1 MKKSLLITLFLGT
14 VLAMPF
20 AARAQ
25 GSYVGINIGRA
36 TNNPGNVGAGAALL
50 SRDETNTGFKV
61 YGGIGFTR
69 NWGAEVG
76 YADLGKVNN
85 VYRFGATDTSLNYD
99 TKSLYIAGTGTLPL
113 NDQFSLFAKFGVTAN
128 RTSGGVS
135 GPGLRFRGDSNKG
148 SVMGGIG
155 ATYNFSKNLGMA
167 LEYEDFGK
175 VDDGDAKARMWSV
188 GMRYKF

>member
-1 MKKSLLITLFLGT
+1 MKKCLLVTLFLGA

-20 AARAQ
+20 GAQAQ
-25 GSYVGINIGRA
+25 GSYAGINIGRA
-36 TNNPGNVGAGAALL
+36 TNDPGNAGAALV
-50 SRDETNTGFKV
+50 SRDETNTGFKM
-61 YGGIGFTR
+61 YGGIGFTK

-76 YADLGKVNN
+76 YAGLGKVNN
-85 VYRFGATDTSLNYD
+85 MYRFGATDTSLNYD
-99 TKSLYIAGTGTLPL
+99 TKSLYVAGTGTLPL
-113 NDQFSLFAKFGVTAN
+113 NDQFSLFAKLGVAGN

-148 SVMGGIG
+148 SAMGGIG
-155 ATYNFSKNLGMA
+155 ATYNFSKNLGLA